1 MSRIVTVWRDGRAS
15 CSSAPRDL
23 TTEVLGEQL
32 EWRVEAMATCIGAA
46 ESEGP
51 DAVAL
56 AEEARRRLAKLEAV
70 ARAAREVVTKT
81 ASLPTSWTEII
92 HAEAWDALDAAL
104 ADLDALA
111 ETPQVAQGH
120 KGADGRKGG
129 GE

>member
-70 ARAAREVVTKT
+70 ARAARSLERCADHSCEVPWCVRCQRES
-81 ASLPTSWTEII
+81 ASQE
-92 HAEAWDALDAAL
+92 AL
-104 ADLDALA
+104 AAAFRDLD
-111 ETPQVAQGH
+111 
-120 KGADGRKGG
+120 GG
-129 GE
+129 S